1 MSILVCAIMRYI
13 YVMREKHP
21 ERPYVNIID
30 YSLASVMMP
39 LVLAGSQIG
48 GILLDIFPDV
58 VI

>member
-1 MSILVCAIMRYI
+1 M
-13 YVMREKHP
+13 MREKHP

-30 YSLASVMMP
+30 YGLASVMMP